1 MKKCYSLVVSVFDE
15 NGNRIE
21 AIEIC
26 GSNSKKKIKKEKNQ
40 LEIAIRNGEYDEYAN
55 FDNGESM
62 VAEIEAHD
70 DESYE
75 LLWIE

>member
-1 MKKCYSLVVSVFDE
+1 MKKYYSLVVSVFNK
-15 NGNRIE
+15 NGNRIK

-40 LEIAIRNGEYDEYAN
+40 LEATIRNGEYDEYAN
-55 FDNGESM
+55 FDNGESL
-62 VAEIEAHD
+62 VAEIEVND

-75 LLWIE
+75 LL

>member
-1 MKKCYSLVVSVFDE
+1 MKKYYSLVVSVFDE
-15 NGNRIE
+15 DGNRIE

-26 GSNSKKKIKKEKNQ
+26 GSNSKKEIKKERNQ
-40 LEIAIRNGEYDEYAN
+40 LEVAIRNGEYDEYAN
-55 FDNGESM
+55 FDNGESL
-62 VAEIEAHD
+62 VAEIEVND